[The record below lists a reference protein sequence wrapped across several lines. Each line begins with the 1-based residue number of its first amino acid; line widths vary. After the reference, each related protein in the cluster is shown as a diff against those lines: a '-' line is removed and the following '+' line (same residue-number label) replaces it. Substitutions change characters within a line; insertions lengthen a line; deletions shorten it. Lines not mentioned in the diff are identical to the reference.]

1 MNKRVT
7 LALATLAFASAT
19 LVTGADAKVR
29 FFVGHFPYYETYYP
43 GPEYIPPPRYY
54 RYFDEPEV
62 LPPDE
67 FDSAYFGGDGFN
79 EDYYEPRYEPQ
90 LRKRVDSPVKKK
102 LRAATATSSKP
113 AAKTSTPV
121 KTAAVEPQ
129 PKSSTATG
137 SSSNCDKAGKIVGS
151 YGFENIK
158 PTDCEGQVYA
168 FNASRGGKNFAIKFS
183 AASGELTEVKKLQ

>member
-67 FDSAYFGGDGFN
+67 FDSAYFGGDGFD

-102 LRAATATSSKP
+102 LRAEHASAEAQGKL
-113 AAKTSTPV
+113 AK
-121 KTAAVEPQ
+121 AMANIQ
-129 PKSSTATG
+129 PEERDG
-137 SSSNCDKAGKIVGS
+137 SDHRDG
-151 YGFENIK
+151 
-158 PTDCEGQVYA
+158 
-168 FNASRGGKNFAIKFS
+168 
-183 AASGELTEVKKLQ
+183 